1 MRRVVLTCAVV
12 ALALVLATSSV
23 RADGGGMTLERAVRQ
38 AAERYEGPRAAVERA
53 RAADA
58 RVDRAHA
65 GFLPDLTLKGT
76 YTRNAFET
84 KKYLTT
90 PGAMGTPP
98 TSMTTTTQHYNAF
111 GADAALNMMLF
122 NASAFPLLKQ
132 AKLDREAAD
141 LRATDASRLAG
152 FDAALAFLSV
162 LGSEQVVAAA
172 ERRVQLARTNVDE
185 ARARTAAGLAGSND
199 VTRAELEVASAE
211 RDLVRARGDVGA
223 ARLEL
228 GHLVGEAV
236 DGPLVVPDALLEDAR
251 GTTPAPDT
259 LAPSARK
266 RLDVAA
272 AEKSTEALEASSDEP
287 LMRTVPTLD
296 LFGKVRT
303 TNETGLSAH
312 DVDGSLG
319 LTLTWILFDGGE
331 RYAEHDERVALARA
345 DAIDA
350 EGLSRRAELELR
362 GAANAL
368 RTGQATAVQAEVAVR
383 AAEQNSRETGE
394 LYKNG
399 LTPAL
404 AVADA
409 VAQLFTA
416 EVDLVRARYGVAQAL
431 LEMRRA
437 AGFDALGKEVR

>member
-1 MRRVVLTCAVV
+1 MNRVVLTGLVVAVV
-12 ALALVLATSSV
+12 FAASSV
-23 RADGGGMTLERAVRQ
+23 RADGGGMTLERAVRL
-38 AAERYEGPRAAVERA
+38 AAERHEGPRAAVERA

-65 GFLPDLTLKGT
+65 GFLPDLTLRGT
-76 YTRNAFET
+76 YTRNAFENKRSFT
-84 KKYLTT
+84 NPATMMPETT
-90 PGAMGTPP
+90 I
-98 TSMTTTTQHYNAF
+98 TQHHDALDANATL
-111 GADAALNMMLF
+111 GLSLF

-132 AKLDREAAD
+132 AKLDREAAE

-162 LGSEQVVAAA
+162 LGTEQVVTAA
-172 ERRVQLARTNVDE
+172 ERRVELARTNLAE

-211 RDLVRARGDVGA
+211 RDLVRARGDVDA

-228 GHLVGEAV
+228 GYLVGEAV
-236 DGPLVVPDALLEDAR
+236 GGPLVVPDALLEEAR
-251 GTTPAPDT
+251 GTAPSPET

-272 AEKSTEALEASSDEP
+272 AEKSADALEAASDEP
-287 LMRTVPTLD
+287 LLRTVPTLA
-296 LFGKVRT
+296 LQGKVRT
-303 TNETGLSAH
+303 TNETGFGGRDL
-312 DVDGSLG
+312 DGSVG

-331 RYAEHDERVALARA
+331 RYAEHDERVALAHA
-345 DAIDA
+345 DTIDA

-362 GAANAL
+362 GASNAL

-399 LTPAL
+399 LAPAL

-409 VAQLFTA
+409 VAQLFAA

-431 LEMRRA
+431 LEVRRA
-437 AGFDALGKEVR
+437 AGFDPLGKAVR